1 MKLIF
6 LISGMSSWE
15 NSLPIIYELTK
26 NKTNKIILCV
36 ETKIFYEK
44 FLKDEF
50 RKNFLKRNSISFLHL
65 GRPKSFIECL
75 KLINFIYIYYFSN
88 SIIF

>member
-44 FLKDEF
+44 F
-50 RKNFLKRNSISFLHL
+50 
-65 GRPKSFIECL
+65 
-75 KLINFIYIYYFSN
+75 
-88 SIIF
+88 

>member
-1 MKLIF
+1 
-6 LISGMSSWE
+6 MSSWE

-26 NKTNKIILCV
+26 IKLIKLYYV

-50 RKNFLKRNSISFLHL
+50 RKFLKEKYFISTS
-65 GRPKSFIECL
+65 G
-75 KLINFIYIYYFSN
+75 
-88 SIIF
+88 